1 MKSGNDDDYD
11 YCIKLLIIGEPNVG
25 KTSLLHRIL
34 NNTFLTDYNTTIGVD
49 FGYSIYETNKKYKFQ
64 IWDTA
69 GQEKFSPITNS
80 FFCNIAVYLIMFDKS
95 NYNSFRRLNHWI
107 DKVDYLSKSNHIKVI
122 IGNKCD
128 IKDQEIT
135 NDEIDNFIKKNRYLY
150 TEVSVK
156 NGLNVDKIFLSIIN
170 VFTEKLIKGE
180 IIPNVDKSFTTLNF
194 KSLEIQEQGEN
205 KKQKCCIIS

>member
-1 MKSGNDDDYD
+1 
-11 YCIKLLIIGEPNVG
+11 
-25 KTSLLHRIL
+25 
-34 NNTFLTDYNTTIGVD
+34 
-49 FGYSIYETNKKYKFQ
+49 
-64 IWDTA
+64 
-69 GQEKFSPITNS
+69 
-80 FFCNIAVYLIMFDKS
+80 MFDKS